1 MNPTEKET
9 SQPSENLKFGMKTRN
24 RKIIVQALAGMGAS
38 FTIQLLH
45 PFDLLKVRF
54 QSHDS
59 GPRSVNVV
67 PKYTSLV
74 NSVKTIFKNEGA
86 GAFFKGVSFSLIGNN
101 LSYGIFFA
109 LYEKHK

>member
-1 MNPTEKET
+1 MSKPET
-9 SQPSENLKFGMKTRN
+9 SDSEQPEKLRFGMKTKN
-24 RKIIVQALAGMGAS
+24 RKVIVQALAGMGAS
-38 FTIQLLH
+38 LTIQLLH

-74 NSVKTIFKNEGA
+74 NSVKTILKTEGG
-86 GAFFKGVSFSLIGNN
+86 GAFFKGVTFSLIGNN
-101 LSYGIFFA
+101 LSYGLFFA